1 MDAMLDAHSAGQ
13 IYINILGTARHA
25 GTAALAIELTP
36 SRSQIH
42 TWSTWSSRSAPRAV
56 FRYTTVADISG
67 RCAYVSATVLNAAC
81 SVGAMPGKPSTS
93 RFFEPM

>member
-36 SRSQIH
+36 LSKPDPYVEH
-42 TWSTWSSRSAPRAV
+42 VVVEVSAPRGV
-56 FRYTTVADISG
+56 PVHYR
-67 RCAYVSATVLNAAC
+67 R
-81 SVGAMPGKPSTS
+81 
-93 RFFEPM
+93 